1 MAIYSKQELQ
11 EQVEVINVVKALL
24 ALTVLRLTITNRKL
38 TEATKILRRI
48 EEALGRDFEIHPG
61 SEIDRLNR
69 KTRKKKGAG
78 KSLKKLMIL
87 ISANEKTYG
96 DLIWRICSYFISDLK
111 ASGNDAL
118 VIGEVGKKYVSVEN
132 IQSKIYYFDL
142 DDYNPNP
149 AVIHQII
156 SVINKYDKVVVY
168 HGQNESLL
176 KQIATKSEVLLEIPE
191 LAKPSKK
198 YIFEPTPLE
207 VLNFLNRQVVTNTFN
222 QKVYSTEVARLSAR
236 RWNWT
241 KQQMARVELI
251 EELYADY
258 LKYKKQL
265 LSKQQQVNVSALR
278 LSREQHFIKKW

>member
-1 MAIYSKQELQ
+1 MEI
-11 EQVEVINVVKALL
+11 INVVKALL

-48 EEALGRDFEIHPG
+48 EEALGRVFEIHPG
-61 SEIDRLNR
+61 AEIDKLNR
-69 KTRKKKGAG
+69 KNLAKKEKH
-78 KSLKKLMIL
+78 KNLKKLAVL

-96 DLIWRICSYFISDLK
+96 DIVWRICSFFISDLK

-118 VIGEVGKKYVSVEN
+118 VIGTVGKELVSAEN
-132 IQSKIYYFDL
+132 IESKVFYYDL
-142 DDYNPNP
+142 DDYNPDP

-156 SVINKYDKVVVY
+156 SVINQYDKVIVY

-176 KQIATKSEVLLEIPE
+176 KQIATKSEVLMEIPE
-191 LAKPSKK
+191 MLKPSKK

-207 VLNFLNRQVVTNTFN
+207 VLNFLNRQVVVNTFN
-222 QKVYSTEVARLSAR
+222 QKVYTTEVARLSAR
-236 RWNWT
+236 RWAWT

-258 LKYKKQL
+258 VRYKKQL
-265 LSKQQQVNVSALR
+265 LQKQQQVNVSALR
-278 LSREQHFIKKW
+278 LSREQQLIKKW

>member
-1 MAIYSKQELQ
+1 M
-11 EQVEVINVVKALL
+11 

-38 TEATKILRRI
+38 TEATKVLRRI
-48 EEALGRDFEIHPG
+48 EEALGRVFEIHPG
-61 SEIDRLNR
+61 SEIDRLN
-69 KTRKKKGAG
+69 KKNRKKKGAST
-78 KSLKKLMIL
+78 SLKKLMIL

-96 DLIWRICSYFISDLK
+96 SLVWQICNFFISDLK
-111 ASGNDAL
+111 ASGNDSL
-118 VIGEVGKKYVSVEN
+118 VIGEVGKKLVSSEN
-132 IQSKIYYFDL
+132 IHSKIYYYDL

-156 SVINKYDKVVVY
+156 SVINQYDKVVVY

-191 LAKPSKK
+191 MVKPSKK

-207 VLNFLNRQVVTNTFN
+207 VLNFLNRQVVVNTFN

-278 LSREQHFIKKW
+278 LSREQQFIKKW